1 MIVVILKELNDDTN
15 KHLNEYQHKQL
26 NKIMKT
32 IQDMKADLNKDI
44 EYLRKSQKLEKLR
57 KFNKEL

>member
-1 MIVVILKELNDDTN
+1 MIVIILKELNDDTN

-26 NKIMKT
+26 NKIMKI

>member
-1 MIVVILKELNDDTN
+1 MIVIILKELNDDMN

-26 NKIMKT
+26 NKIMKI

>member
-1 MIVVILKELNDDTN
+1 MIVIILKELNDDMN